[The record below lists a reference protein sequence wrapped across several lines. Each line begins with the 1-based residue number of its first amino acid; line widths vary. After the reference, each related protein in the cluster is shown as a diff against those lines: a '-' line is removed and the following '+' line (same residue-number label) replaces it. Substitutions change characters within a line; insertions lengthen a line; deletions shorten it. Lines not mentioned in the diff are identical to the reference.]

1 MWVALATVCAS
12 LCAAAL
18 RAHRSLAP
26 ALASHAH
33 PPRPEAQTL
42 PSPPYLRLYA
52 RRLCSAAAL
61 CAHCKYP
68 RLKERR
74 PKYRPRHR
82 PVVCTVSVPIPIRN
96 ERSRDTDTTEKPI
109 IAECF
114 MVCRVPTIE
123 HLATT
128 PFNECK

>member
-12 LCAAAL
+12 LWAAAL

-33 PPRPEAQTL
+33 PPRLEAQTL

-61 CAHCKYP
+61 CARCKYL
-68 RLKERR
+68 RLKEQC

-82 PVVCTVSVPIPIRN
+82 PVVRTVSVPIPIRN
-96 ERSRDTDTTEKPI
+96 ERSRNADRGYISHHT
-109 IAECF
+109 F
-114 MVCRVPTIE
+114 RVTVWWVSSYILPLPS
-123 HLATT
+123 HWW
-128 PFNECK
+128 K